1 MHEKIKSI
9 FADMFIMEQCDIH
22 FDTPLKE
29 YGIDSLDFTEF
40 MLMVEN
46 EFDVD
51 IKDKDVDQLKTLN
64 DIIKYL
70 EQR

>member
-9 FADMFIMEQCDIH
+9 FADMFIMDPGDIN
-22 FDTPLKE
+22 FDMPLKE

-40 MLMVEN
+40 MLMLEN

-51 IKDKDVDQLKTLN
+51 IEDKDVDQLKTLN
-64 DIIKYL
+64 DVIKYL
-70 EQR
+70 QQQ